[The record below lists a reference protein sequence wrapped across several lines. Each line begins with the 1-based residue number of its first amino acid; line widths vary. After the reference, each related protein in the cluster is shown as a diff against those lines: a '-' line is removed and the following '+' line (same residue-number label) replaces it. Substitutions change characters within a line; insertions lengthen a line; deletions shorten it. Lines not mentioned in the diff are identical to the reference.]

1 MKILYLLFA
10 FLFLAF
16 LSEPGNA
23 QPRCRR
29 LGGKCFRKRCPPK
42 HVYLGR
48 QDCWQRRRC
57 CKSFGKWKIM
67 PSPSRTM
74 DIFKIWPRT

>member
-23 QPRCRR
+23 QRLCRQV
-29 LGGKCFRKRCPPK
+29 GGFCNFSRCPFPTSNIGK
-42 HVYLGR
+42 LGCGPQRKCCR
-48 QDCWQRRRC
+48 QR
-57 CKSFGKWKIM
+57 SGK
-67 PSPSRTM
+67 
-74 DIFKIWPRT
+74 

>member
-23 QPRCRR
+23 QGQCYRPGGLCLSDPCPSGHLDLGQVDCQPGQKCCRR
-29 LGGKCFRKRCPPK
+29 GSGK
-42 HVYLGR
+42 
-48 QDCWQRRRC
+48 
-57 CKSFGKWKIM
+57 
-67 PSPSRTM
+67 
-74 DIFKIWPRT
+74 

>member
-23 QPRCRR
+23 QRRCRR
-29 LGGKCFRKRCPPK
+29 LGGRCHFRRCPFETFDIGK
-42 HVYLGR
+42 
-48 QDCWQRRRC
+48 QDCGLLQKC
-57 CKSFGKWKIM
+57 CRQESGK
-67 PSPSRTM
+67 
-74 DIFKIWPRT
+74 

>member
-23 QPRCRR
+23 DHKCRDAGGMCSLTMCVTGTD
-29 LGGKCFRKRCPPK
+29 LGQ
-42 HVYLGR
+42 
-48 QDCWQRRRC
+48 QDCVSQLRC
-57 CKSFGKWKIM
+57 CKRIKGK
-67 PSPSRTM
+67 
-74 DIFKIWPRT
+74 

>member
-23 QPRCRR
+23 RGQCRR
-29 LGGKCFRKRCPPK
+29 LEGRCFRRRCPLR
-42 HVYLGR
+42 HVDLKL
-48 QDCWQRRRC
+48 QDCGPRRRC
-57 CKSFGKWKIM
+57 C
-67 PSPSRTM
+67 R
-74 DIFKIWPRT
+74 R